1 MSERKLILS
10 MQITLDGYVADPD
23 DNADWITNNDEEWA
37 DHFTDLSAADTYLLG
52 RKMYPGYSQYWQSVL
67 TNPNP
72 DPNELKFAQLAE
84 KSRHIVF
91 TKGDFKPDWK
101 NTKVA
106 HDLPAEVARL
116 KKEDGKNIIAWGGAA
131 FAVSLIDLGL
141 VDEYRL
147 GINPTILTKGKALF
161 ANLKQRKKLVLI
173 SSKTVESDMIIARY
187 RSSGPAKLG
196 N

>member
-1 MSERKLILS
+1 
-10 MQITLDGYVADPD
+10 
-23 DNADWITNNDEEWA
+23 
-37 DHFTDLSAADTYLLG
+37 
-52 RKMYPGYSQYWQSVL
+52 VL